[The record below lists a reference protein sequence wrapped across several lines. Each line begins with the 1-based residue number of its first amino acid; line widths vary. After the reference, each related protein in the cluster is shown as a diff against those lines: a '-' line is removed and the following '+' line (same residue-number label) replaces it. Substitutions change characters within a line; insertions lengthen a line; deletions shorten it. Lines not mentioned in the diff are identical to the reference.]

1 MNLLNQFT
9 IKQVFEQMKKN
20 GWKLEEFEEVLNEHI
35 KVLEMH
41 FRKLDFVPN
50 PKQEDEILMNAIGF
64 ITDFH
69 HAMKEVNKGKSFLK
83 GVSIIIASK

>member
-9 IKQVFEQMKKN
+9 TKQVFEQMKKN
-20 GWKLEEFEEVLNEHI
+20 GWHLEEFEEVLEKHI

-41 FRKLDFVPN
+41 FRKLNFIPN
-50 PKQEDEILMNAIGF
+50 PKEWDEVLMNSIGF

-69 HAMKEVNKGKSFLK
+69 HALKEVNKGKSFLK
-83 GVSIIIASK
+83 GVNIIITNK